1 MAKLQEQRDEVFAG
15 AGEFMDAQKAGEID
29 LLMGIIFDIQNA
41 AQLQL
46 APALNRE
53 GWSRTKERKIKRWK
67 IHGHSKA

>member
-53 GWSRTKERKIKRWK
+53 GWGRSKERKIKRWK